1 MDARSRS
8 TRSHQE
14 RAAHISRKSF
24 ASWTAASPHE
34 LGCVHTSR
42 IWMIL
47 QVDGGA
53 IWLAPSRHSETVLS
67 LPLALISIVIFSRFF
82 VFHVGAGA
90 GMVSSVITCPL
101 DVVKTKLQAQ
111 GGLLHS
117 SSMRIIWR
125 EEGFRGLYRGLGPT
139 IIGYL
144 PTWAIYFTVYDAAKA
159 KLADS
164 RPNHQEDAVAH
175 VLAAMTAGATS
186 TIATNPLWLI
196 KTRFMV
202 RRNAQWSY
210 QVFFFFLCISTRVIR
225 DPQSERYRHTF
236 DAFRR
241 VYAKEGLRGFY
252 RGLVPSLF
260 GVTHVAIQFPLYEQ
274 IKLYYKDQ
282 SVDLPSSQIL
292 IASATSKML
301 ASLLTYPH
309 EVIRTRLQV
318 HALKPVTPTCSL
330 SQAPKTSKLIYP
342 KMRDVFRII
351 VQNEG
356 LAGLYHGMSVNL
368 IRTIPSSALTILTYE
383 LLMRHLTALTH
394 KHP

>member
-1 MDARSRS
+1 MRGLLKDLDDRGGGRWSYLIGTES
-8 TRSHQE
+8 I
-14 RAAHISRKSF
+14 IS
-24 ASWTAASPHE
+24 
-34 LGCVHTSR
+34 
-42 IWMIL
+42 
-47 QVDGGA
+47 
-53 IWLAPSRHSETVLS
+53 
-67 LPLALISIVIFSRFF
+67 
-82 VFHVGAGA
+82 GAGA
-90 GMVSSVITCPL
+90 GLVSSVVTCPL

-111 GGLLHS
+111 GGLFTAHQAVDYYEGLLG
-117 SSMRIIWR
+117 SMRIIWR

-164 RPNHQEDAVAH
+164 RPNHQEDVVAH

-196 KTRFMV
+196 KTRFMT
-202 RRNAQWSY
+202 Q
-210 QVFFFFLCISTRVIR
+210 RVIR

-241 VYAKEGLRGFY
+241 IHAKEGLRGFY

-274 IKLYYKDQ
+274 IKLYYHKE
-282 SVDLPSSQIL
+282 SAADLPSSRIL

-309 EVIRTRLQV
+309 EVLRTRLQV
-318 HALKPVTPTCSL
+318 HALKSASPSSHAYTP
-330 SQAPKTSKLIYP
+330 SKMVYP
-342 KMRDVFRII
+342 KLRDIFRMI

-356 LAGLYHGMSVNL
+356 LAGLYHGMGVNL
-368 IRTIPSSALTILTYE
+368 IRTVPSSALTILTYE
-383 LLMRHLTALTH
+383 LLMRHLTALTRH
-394 KHP
+394 A

>member
-1 MDARSRS
+1 MRGHLKDLDDSASGRWSYLVGIES
-8 TRSHQE
+8 I
-14 RAAHISRKSF
+14 IS
-24 ASWTAASPHE
+24 
-34 LGCVHTSR
+34 
-42 IWMIL
+42 
-47 QVDGGA
+47 
-53 IWLAPSRHSETVLS
+53 
-67 LPLALISIVIFSRFF
+67 
-82 VFHVGAGA
+82 GAGA

-117 SSMRIIWR
+117 SQAVDSYEGLIGSMRIIWR

-159 KLADS
+159 KLAGS

-196 KTRFMV
+196 KTRFMT
-202 RRNAQWSY
+202 Q
-210 QVFFFFLCISTRVIR
+210 RVIR

-241 VYAKEGLRGFY
+241 IYAKEGLRGFY

-274 IKLYYKDQ
+274 IKLYYKDE

-318 HALKPVTPTCSL
+318 HALKPATSTSSL
-330 SQAPKTSKLIYP
+330 SQASKASKLIYP
-342 KMRDVFRII
+342 KTRDVFRII

-356 LAGLYHGMSVNL
+356 LAGLYHGMGVNL
-368 IRTIPSSALTILTYE
+368 IRTVPSSALTILTYE
-383 LLMRHLTALTH
+383 LLMRHLTALT